1 MQAQPL
7 KCAAALAAALAV
19 CAPATDAWARDWR
32 PVWVTVTNN
41 TTTPATTV
49 SETSVPE
56 GLLPVSCDGTRFS
69 PMQKDQTQVVRCT
82 VRVGESLTLTYAV
95 HPGEDQT
102 EYVTVDFDCRR
113 SAAATFTGSGQS
125 IVYTKACTDPDDSAS
140 GGDDTGDDGGDSGT
154 GGDG

>member
-1 MQAQPL
+1 MQAHPF
-7 KCAAALAAALAV
+7 KCAAALAAAFAIW
-19 CAPATDAWARDWR
+19 APETDARDWR
-32 PVWVTVTNN
+32 TVSVTVTNN

-56 GLLPVSCDGTRFS
+56 GLLPVSCDGRRFS
-69 PMQKDQTQVVRCT
+69 PMQKDQTQIVRCS

-102 EYVTVDFDCRR
+102 EYETVDFDCRR
-113 SAAATFTGSGQS
+113 SATATFTGGGQS
-125 IVYTKACTDPDDSAS
+125 IVYTKACTDPEDTDSGS
-140 GGDDTGDDGGDSGT
+140 DDTGDDGGDSGT